1 MKDDLSRER
10 LPPASLPLVGEA
22 VTCMQDGI
30 RVTAPAA
37 AFGIPVASVSAPPPL
52 APFQPWIDESAW
64 PPTLRIYVDER
75 WVALYAIG
83 DDGTLAL
90 SAALGLHA
98 TTITDAPSPSTAG
111 RISFHSDAQEGL
123 GELAVDTGTAWRH
136 AGQAAVRTLNA
147 DADTSYA
154 PRLDGRI
161 VRDAAALTADRAL
174 TLSNATDGYRIDVTR
189 RTSSGGRVRN
199 IYQQDGTTLIAALAD
214 GTSASFVYD
223 ATGGAWFQL

>member
-22 VTCMQDGI
+22 VTCVQDGI

-52 APFQPWIDESAW
+52 APFQLWIDQSTW
-64 PPTLRIYVDER
+64 PPSLRIYVDER
-75 WVALYAIG
+75 WIALYAIG

-90 SAALGLHA
+90 SAALGLRA
-98 TTITDAPSPSTAG
+98 TAIADAPSPSTAG
-111 RISFHSDAQEGL
+111 RISFHSDAQEGQ
-123 GELAVDTGTAWRH
+123 GDLAVDTGTAWRH
-136 AGQAAVRTLNA
+136 AGQAAVRTLSTDA
-147 DADTSYA
+147 DASYA

-161 VRDAAALTADRAL
+161 VRDTAALTADRAL

-189 RTSSGGRVRN
+189 RNSSGGHLRN
-199 IYQQDGTTLIAALAD
+199 VTQQDGTTVIAALAD
-214 GTSASFVYD
+214 GASAAFIYD
-223 ATGGAWFQL
+223 ATSGAWFQL